1 MYTCLYL
8 TSGIF
13 TLSLHFSLLISLSF
27 FGFYFSVIVWVKNT
41 PFYNNKPRVTMQT
54 SHNSENKSRAPCVRP
69 YIVSF
74 RCCGPSFEP
83 HWTMLHVKKDT
94 KVVLCALKCVGCTSR
109 RVGHTT
115 MSLHNFGT
123 SPKLKK
129 QCFITLLR
137 V

>member
-1 MYTCLYL
+1 MSLNDVWDFYTFTSPFTFNFAFLFWLLFFCHCL
-8 TSGIF
+8 GE
-13 TLSLHFSLLISLSF
+13 
-27 FGFYFSVIVWVKNT
+27 K

-83 HWTMLHVKKDT
+83 LWTTLHVKKDT
-94 KVVLCALKCVGCTSR
+94 KVVLCALKCVGYISR
-109 RVGHTT
+109 QRVGHTT
-115 MSLHNFGT
+115 TSLHNFGT

-129 QCFITLLR
+129 PCFITLLR